1 MAHRPG
7 HFRDPRVPHWCLL
20 ITPVSISGLH
30 WARVDM
36 GSLWTGLG
44 CPLLQGLREGGPSSA
59 PDVLTGAE
67 SLSCPLVDSS
77 QVESGHEAA
86 GPPCGDS
93 EAWGSGPFATKP
105 QTTLLVGFSSF
116 VLSFSKLAECIGK
129 VVSVVMRRRR

>member
-1 MAHRPG
+1 
-7 HFRDPRVPHWCLL
+7 
-20 ITPVSISGLH
+20 
-30 WARVDM
+30 M

-105 QTTLLVGFSSF
+105 QTLPVGFSSF
-116 VLSFSKLAECIGK
+116 VLSFAECIGK
-129 VVSVVMRRRR
+129 VVSVVMRGRR